1 MTSESR
7 KRANRK
13 WETENTESIRFR
25 VPVGKRDEIKACAD
39 ALHESVNEM
48 LLRLCNEEIQR
59 TKALQKTVDHQ
70 DPHKFI

>member
-39 ALHESVNEM
+39 VLHESVNEM
-48 LLRLCNEEIQR
+48 LLRLCNEEIA
-59 TKALQKTVDHQ
+59 KVKDMQKS
-70 DPHKFI
+70 KKSNNANE